1 MYGILITLLIIACLL
16 LILAV
21 LIQNSKGGGLSSA
34 IAGVS
39 NAQQLL
45 GAVRSADLIEKITWY
60 LAGAIVVIIILSNIF
75 VEKGQATTDLKMKTQ
90 LENQI
95 ITNPTTTPN
104 TNQFNQQNNN
114 NNVNPNE

>member
-1 MYGILITLLIIACLL
+1 MYGLLIILLCLACLL

-34 IAGVS
+34 ITGVS

-60 LAGAIVVIIILSNIF
+60 LAGSIVVIIILSNIF
-75 VEKGQATTDLKMKTQ
+75 VEKRQSVPDLKMKNQ

-95 ITNPTTTPN
+95 IVNPTTTPN
-104 TNQFNQQNNN
+104 TNQFKQEQN
-114 NNVNPNE
+114 NPNE

>member
-1 MYGILITLLIIACLL
+1 MYGIIITLLCLACLL

-60 LAGAIVVIIILSNIF
+60 LAGFIVIAIILSNIF
-75 VEKGQATTDLKMKTQ
+75 VEKGQTTTDLKMKNQ

-95 ITNPTTTPN
+95 IVNPTNTPN
-104 TNQFNQQNNN
+104 TNQFKKENTT
-114 NNVNPNE
+114 NPNE

>member
-1 MYGILITLLIIACLL
+1 MYGILITLLCIACTL

-21 LIQNSKGGGLSSA
+21 LIQNSKGGGLSSS

-60 LAGAIVVIIILSNIF
+60 LAGFIVVAIILSNIF
-75 VEKGQATTDLKMKTQ
+75 VEKNQVSSDLKMKNQ

-95 ITNPTTTPN
+95 IVNPTNTPN
-104 TNQFNQQNNN
+104 TNQFKQENHSNT
-114 NNVNPNE
+114 NPNE